1 MSVPFKFAVPS
12 DGGTR
17 CMLLLVGEPYTGK
30 STSATTF
37 PDPLFIDL
45 DHKVPA
51 TRLVNGVK
59 VPVDTLPFW
68 NAEFCDKFKRRANK
82 NDPPNKRDAVL
93 NFLEKHIT
101 EVSPTCTLVLDSLTM
116 LSAAFHH
123 QTEEVET
130 LPINPRTNK
139 TDGFYLWKEKIN
151 YFNAVMELLKV
162 HPGHV
167 VVIAHEQKKRD
178 ESGDLTEVIKPVMTG
193 AFCDLIM
200 AHFTLVFRQTMKKK
214 GTVEEYWWDVKPT
227 PFFRSNNTLGM
238 TVSPVK
244 AEFASLKPFLD
255 NPQPIEVK
263 FDIAPTAEPK
273 GDVALT

>member
-17 CMLLLVGEPYTGK
+17 CMLLLVGEPFTGK
-30 STSATTF
+30 STSAATF
-37 PDPLFIDL
+37 PNPMFIDL
-45 DHKVPA
+45 DHKAP
-51 TRLVNGVK
+51 RGVQ
-59 VPVDTLPFW
+59 TLPFW
-68 NAEFCDKFKRRANK
+68 NAEFCDKFKKRANI
-82 NDPPNKRDAVL
+82 NCPPNKRDAVL
-93 NFLEKHIT
+93 NFLEKHLV
-101 EVSPTCTLVLDSLTM
+101 ELPKDCTLVLDSLTM

-130 LPINPRTNK
+130 LPINPKTNK

-151 YFNAVMELLKV
+151 YFNAVMELLKI

-167 VVIAHEQKKRD
+167 IVIAHEQKKRD
-178 ESGDLTEVIKPVMTG
+178 ETGDLTEVIKPVMTG

-200 AHFTLVFRQTMKKK
+200 SHFTLVFRQTLRKKN
-214 GTVEEYWWDVKPT
+214 GIDEYLWDVKPT

-244 AEFASLKPFLD
+244 AEFASIKPFLD
-255 NPQPIEVK
+255 NPQPTEVK
-263 FDIAPTAEPK
+263 FDIAAPAEPK